1 MPGLAAIVGAEQR
14 AGDGAGP
21 EPPRLVRPTGRQGP
35 DKGDAG
41 CLLAL
46 LVRRHADREGRC
58 RQLRPGGAEVLGAVQ
73 LHAEVAEVER
83 RIERAVATVLQEG
96 AHRIAEEAE
105 IARRL
110 HAASLDQEQAL
121 DRKRTRMN
129 YSS

>member
-1 MPGLAAIVGAEQR
+1 MRISDWSSDVCSSDL
-14 AGDGAGP
+14 
-21 EPPRLVRPTGRQGP
+21 
-35 DKGDAG
+35 G

-46 LVRRHADREGRC
+46 LVRRHADRAVRC

-110 HAASLDQEQAL
+110 PAASLDQEQAL
-121 DRKRTRMN
+121 AGRHEEFFSHFPTHQTVPER
-129 YSS
+129 

>member
-110 HAASLDQEQAL
+110 PAASLRSEEHTSELQSL
-121 DRKRTRMN
+121 MRI
-129 YSS
+129 S